1 VVTAPPDDAGSRGDD
16 VHTEPG
22 VDFEIQVS
30 QNKYRSPTDTGMAAV
45 LTVTSHGHDAAA
57 SVAAPVDAAVV
68 ILVDCSG
75 SMAYPPLKMSAAQKA
90 TAAAIEA
97 VRDGTRFA
105 IVAGTDTA
113 RMVYPLTMEMAVA
126 DPETRHAATR
136 AVHHLFASGG
146 TAMGTWLALA
156 DTLLERHPG
165 LVRHAILLTDGI
177 NQHET
182 AATLEQ
188 VLATCQGHF
197 VCDARGIGEDWDH
210 HQLLRI
216 TQVLRGSAEAIGHP
230 GDLVADFQA
239 VIGRTMH
246 RQVPTL
252 RVRVWTVPGVRVR
265 ALRQETPTLTDLTE
279 HARTV
284 DERTT
289 EFDTGSWAGEEDRE
303 FLLDL
308 AIAFRVDDTPADI
321 GEDLLAARV
330 DLVVDGARRG
340 DPRPVVVHWTDDLV
354 ASTRIDAGVAR
365 ATGQEALS
373 AAIADGCDALLDGDL
388 PTATDHFQS
397 AHDMARTLGAT
408 EILRRLDG
416 LVDVGG
422 DGRVRVRG
430 GWNRSA
436 LLRVAVSSVM
446 FPGDD
451 GHDDGG
457 VDQAPGTPAA
467 GPDLRCPGCERLW
480 PPGTPACEACRQ
492 PLVPVIG
499 PDDAD
504 D

>member
-1 VVTAPPDDAGSRGDD
+1 VEP
-16 VHTEPG
+16 EPG
-22 VDFEIQVS
+22 VDFEMQIS

-45 LTVTSHGHDAAA
+45 LNVTSHGHQVA
-57 SVAAPVDAAVV
+57 SAAAPVEAAVV

-75 SMAYPPLKMSAAQKA
+75 SMANPPLKMSAAQKA

-105 IVAGTDTA
+105 IVAGTHTA
-113 RMVYPLTMEMAVA
+113 QMVYPLDLEMAVA
-126 DPETRHAATR
+126 DPATRQAATR
-136 AVHHLFASGG
+136 ATHHLFASGG

-156 DTLLERHPG
+156 DALLEQHPG

-177 NQHET
+177 NEHET
-182 AATLEQ
+182 AADLEQ

-197 VCDARGIGEDWDH
+197 VCDARGIGEGWDH

-246 RQVPTL
+246 RRVPAL
-252 RVRVWTVPGVRVR
+252 RVRVRTAPGVRVR
-265 ALRQETPTLTDLTE
+265 ALRQETPTLMDLTE
-279 HARTV
+279 HAHDV

-289 EFDTGSWAGEEDRE
+289 EFDTGSWAGEEGRE

-308 AIAFRVDDTPADI
+308 AIAFRADGAPAEID
-321 GEDLLAARV
+321 EDLLAARV
-330 DLVVDGARRG
+330 DLVVDGERRG
-340 DPRPVVVHWTDDLV
+340 DPRAVVVHWTDDLV

-373 AAIADGCDALLDGDL
+373 AAIAAGCDALLEGDL
-388 PTATDHFQS
+388 SAATEQFQS
-397 AHDMARTLGAT
+397 AHDMANTLGAT

-416 LVDVGG
+416 LVDV
-422 DGRVRVRG
+422 DREGRVRVRG
-430 GWNRSA
+430 DWNRSA

-451 GHDDGG
+451 SGAGP
-457 VDQAPGTPAA
+457 APGPPAA
-467 GPDLRCPGCERLW
+467 GPDLRCPRCDRLW
-480 PPGTPACEACRQ
+480 PPGTPACEACRE
-492 PLVPVIG
+492 PLVPVG
-499 PDDAD
+499 GAD